1 MINIERYKK
10 KYQEI
15 LEKLSDP
22 ELFSDWKKTE
32 ELNKKKAYLEKILNL
47 NEEIQRI
54 NKEIKEA
61 REILEN
67 EVDIDLITLAKSDL
81 EHLTK
86 KKKEKERELKILLSG
101 EKTQQFRDI
110 IIEIRAGA
118 GGEEAALFAGDLFR
132 MYARYAEDKGWKVKV
147 LDSHKTDLDGL
158 KEIIF
163 EIIGEDAYENLKF
176 EGGVHRVQRI
186 PITEKSGRIHTST
199 ATVAILPKPKQ
210 RQIQIK
216 PEDLKIETFRASGP
230 GGQYVNRRETAV
242 RITHL
247 PTGIVVA
254 SQNERSQLANKEN
267 ALKILEARLY
277 QLELEKSLSKIQK
290 ERKKQIKTAERSEK
304 IRTYNFPQ
312 DRVTDH
318 RIKKTWHN
326 IEEILDGNLD
336 PIIRE
341 LQAHLKNKAI

>member
-1 MINIERYKK
+1 MINLENYRKE
-10 KYQEI
+10 YQAI
-15 LEKLSDP
+15 LEKLSKP
-22 ELFSDWKKTE
+22 ELFSDWKKAE
-32 ELNKKKAYLEKILNL
+32 ELNKKRGYLEKILTL
-47 NEEIQRI
+47 GEEIQKLEKNI
-54 NKEIKEA
+54 EQAQSILKKETDPGLIK
-61 REILEN
+61 
-67 EVDIDLITLAKSDL
+67 LAKLDL
-81 EHLTK
+81 ELLSQ
-86 KKKEKERELKILLSG
+86 KKKEKERELKNLL
-101 EKTQQFRDI
+101 ENRKREQFKDI
-110 IIEIRAGA
+110 IIEIRAGT
-118 GGEEAALFAGDLFR
+118 GGEEAALFANDLFR
-132 MYARYAEDKGWKVKV
+132 MYSRYAEDKGWKIKI
-147 LDSHKTDLDGL
+147 LDSHRTDLGGF
-158 KEIIF
+158 KEVIF
-163 EIIGEDAYENLKF
+163 EIAGEEAYENLKF
-176 EGGVHRVQRI
+176 EAGVHRVQRI
-186 PITEKSGRIHTST
+186 PVTEKSGRIHTST
-199 ATVAILPKPKQ
+199 ATVAVLPKPKQ

-290 ERKKQIKTAERSEK
+290 QRKEQIKTGERSEK

-318 RIKKTWHN
+318 RIKKTWHG

-336 PIIRE
+336 PIIKE
-341 LQAHLKNKAI
+341 LKNKFTNL